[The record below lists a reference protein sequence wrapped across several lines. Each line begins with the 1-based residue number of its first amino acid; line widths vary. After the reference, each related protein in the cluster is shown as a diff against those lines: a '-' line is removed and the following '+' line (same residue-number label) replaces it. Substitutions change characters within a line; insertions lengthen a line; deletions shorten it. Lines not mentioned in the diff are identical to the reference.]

1 MSDVDDDEIDD
12 FRIIRVRGRGGRGR
26 RGRGISRGIRRIRVE
41 GNSQEERGERE
52 QRNLEF
58 IPKIEV
64 ILSYPHLEKDFKIS
78 NNNKMKLYDF
88 KKNNLMKYEED
99 ILFYCSSPKTLENY
113 KSNID
118 DDKNYNF
125 YNDIDSEYYM
135 DCQKQ
140 RFKTIL
146 SISEPLIKT
155 KKLSNYKKSFC
166 VKASKIEETF
176 EKKIENSNVIRTK
189 LDEYSNKI
197 INEVNIFNVL
207 NHLKELKK
215 IFKNNIIDMEN
226 LGLIQF
232 NFIENNLILLLNLIK
247 NKFEQENNTKLLTE
261 FI

>member
-12 FRIIRVRGRGGRGR
+12 FRIIRGRGRGGRGR

-52 QRNLEF
+52 QRDRINSRGGRAVIRRYYGEYESEYYYGERKQINENQYNLEF

-140 RFKTIL
+140 RFKT
-146 SISEPLIKT
+146 KW
-155 KKLSNYKKSFC
+155 
-166 VKASKIEETF
+166 KI
-176 EKKIENSNVIRTK
+176 
-189 LDEYSNKI
+189 Y
-197 INEVNIFNVL
+197 
-207 NHLKELKK
+207 
-215 IFKNNIIDMEN
+215 
-226 LGLIQF
+226 
-232 NFIENNLILLLNLIK
+232 
-247 NKFEQENNTKLLTE
+247 
-261 FI
+261 